1 MSDNSNSN
9 KVNAPVS
16 SGEFSRRDILKY
28 SAGTF
33 AVVSMSSLVPGCGGG
48 NDGIQSP
55 QEYPISSEVYTTRVR
70 AIVPDSVTAPAIPI
84 SPWEPSKFKEAGYGL
99 WHYGPGI
106 DNGKDSRIMPAGYN
120 VSYVINAAS
129 LLSFFTLTDT
139 HVYDKES
146 PSQPFDALMTPLI
159 ANSLPAI
166 TYTMLYT
173 THILDAAIQTV
184 NALHKQKPFDCGL
197 FLGDAANNAQ
207 YNEVRWYIDV
217 IDGKLITPSSGA
229 HAGADTIDYQK
240 PYKAAGLD
248 KTIPWYQ
255 TKGSHDNFWLGANLV
270 GAYKPDSQYLQQS
283 YIGEDILKLGLGIL
297 FPPYSGFGQR
307 TNYMGT
313 VDGSTPYGD
322 IIGNGPV
329 ITTSAIKVAADP
341 NRHSLNMKDWMRE
354 FIDTSSSP
362 VGHGF
367 TQSNIDNNS
376 ACYSFEPK
384 SNIPIKIIMLD
395 DTQSENDPS
404 LPNPPATYGNGSLDP
419 ARLTWLINELD
430 KGQAEGKLMIIA
442 AHVPIGVVP
451 PGGGTG
457 SWGLSV
463 PTLVPS
469 SVPPEIKEPTT
480 CITDTDL
487 ITTLQNKYSNL
498 ILWLAGHQHNN
509 QVTAFKSPDPKHPE
523 FGFWEVQTASLRD
536 FPQQFRTFD
545 IVRNTDNTISIIIT
559 NVDPAIRDGSPAA
572 MSRFYAIAAKEL
584 YNTPILPGT
593 TTGTYNAELIK
604 QLSPEMQTKI
614 QNYGTPIQK

>member
-1 MSDNSNSN
+1 MSDNRNSN
-9 KVNAPVS
+9 KVNGPVS

-33 AVVSMSSLVPGCGGG
+33 AVVSMSSLMSGCGGG
-48 NDGIQSP
+48 NDGTQSP
-55 QEYPISSEVYTTRVR
+55 EGYPISSEVYTTRVR
-70 AIVPDSVTAPAIPI
+70 AIVPDSVTSPAIPI
-84 SPWEPSKFKEAGYGL
+84 SPWEPSTFKEAGYGL

-106 DNGKDSRIMPAGYN
+106 DNGKDPRIMPVGYN

-146 PSQPFDALMTPLI
+146 PSQPFYVLQKHL
-159 ANSLPAI
+159 ANEQNGLPAI

-197 FLGDAANNAQ
+197 FLGDAANNSQ

-248 KTIPWYQ
+248 KTILWYQ
-255 TKGSHDNFWLGANLV
+255 TKGSHDNFWFGSNLV
-270 GAYKPDSQYLQQS
+270 DDYLRQN
-283 YIGEDILKLGLGIL
+283 YIGEDVLKLGDVLADPVNGFNVDKRI
-297 FPPYSGFGQR
+297 YS
-307 TNYMGT
+307 MGT

-322 IIGNGPV
+322 IIGAGLV
-329 ITTSAIKVAADP
+329 STTSSSKVAADP
-341 NRHSLNMKDWMRE
+341 NRHSLNMKNWMRE
-354 FIDTSSSP
+354 FFDTSSNP

-367 TQSNIDNNS
+367 TQSNIDNDFAS
-376 ACYSFEPK
+376 YSFEPK
-384 SNIPIKIIMLD
+384 SNIPIMVIMLD
-395 DTQSENDPS
+395 DTQSEQSGQDSNP
-404 LPNPPATYGNGSLDP
+404 PNPPANYGNGSLDQ
-419 ARLTWLINELD
+419 ARLSWLISELD

-457 SWGLSV
+457 SWGL
-463 PTLVPS
+463 
-469 SVPPEIKEPTT
+469 KEPAT

-487 ITTLQNKYSNL
+487 ITTLHNYPNL

-509 QVTAFKSPDPKHPE
+509 QVTAFKSSDPKHPE

-584 YNTPILPGT
+584 YNTPTLPGT